1 MPNKY
6 DIVFQ
11 QRDPLNT
18 KFIERVVS
26 GSSLIIQTNAQGV
39 LVGSDNL
46 PPFNISGSVISASGL
61 FVDGPSNLGGGGGST
76 VIVNLISPTGSFDNL
91 YLNPN
96 NSVPAPLSSSDSGT
110 EGELRTDN
118 NFLYLYLNGAW
129 RRSPFT
135 LF

>member
-39 LVGSDNL
+39 LVGSDTL

-61 FVDGPSNLGGGGGST
+61 FVDGPSNLGGSGGST

-110 EGELRTDN
+110 EGELRTDD
-118 NFLYLYLNGAW
+118 NFLYVYLNGAW